1 MAMQSGATPRRGNV
15 LSYARIQPLRAN
27 LSLRIRLILFLGL
40 LVLLATASLGSIAY
54 RTSRYIMV
62 REAIREVGITA
73 TARRD
78 LLVRLLTEQRTRAAV
93 LFKTAAL
100 SCDNTEIWCLRRLLK
115 DFVATEGA
123 SAARLVYPGEAPVTV
138 GKGGAILPTEAS
150 PADNQIAHFGFD
162 QQ

>member
-1 MAMQSGATPRRGNV
+1 MK
-15 LSYARIQPLRAN
+15 LLRAG

-54 RTSRYIMV
+54 RTSRDILV

-73 TARRD
+73 NTRKD
-78 LLVRLLTEQRTRAAV
+78 LLVRLLAQQRNRAAA
-93 LFKTAAL
+93 LFKTADL

-123 SAARLVYPGEAPVTV
+123 SAARLVYPGAARVTV
-138 GKGGAILPTEAS
+138 GKGAAILLTVGP
-150 PADNQIAHFGFD
+150 PVGDQIAQFGFD
-162 QQ
+162 ENGQPYYVVQAHSEDGAALI